1 MEPSMFGM
9 PGQFLGDPHPALSPP
24 DKWMITTM
32 ITRTMNDRRP
42 HSVRRFPGPFIAG
55 EGIDIDRLWLRAQFW
70 SQSWKMLQERAR
82 GGGGLLEGG
91 EPAPGDWLSHL
102 RQNWPG
108 VLVLAYQV
116 IDYGSGE
123 VISSIEPER
132 QTSYLS
138 CVQVDD
144 YSLILFTWNS
154 EMFSH
159 SIWVETISC
168 AEALIRAFSG
178 FRLKS
183 SQDRY
188 LQC

>member
-1 MEPSMFGM
+1 MIIMQIM
-9 PGQFLGDPHPALSPP
+9 IIRRQ
-24 DKWMITTM
+24 WMIGDHTA
-32 ITRTMNDRRP
+32 
-42 HSVRRFPGPFIAG
+42 S
-55 EGIDIDRLWLRAQFW
+55 EGSQVPLLPERELTLTGYGFKRAQFW
-70 SQSWKMLQERAR
+70 PQSWKMLQERAR